1 MSQDNA
7 SAQNPELEYVNNVLS
22 LTRDQLGRAMNA
34 TTELEALVTFER
46 KRNADLEAKVAELE
60 EKLASVDSAKAKT
73 ATDK

>member
-1 MSQDNA
+1 MSQDNPT
-7 SAQNPELEYVNNVLS
+7 SNPELEYVNNVLA

-46 KRNADLEAKVAELE
+46 KRNAELEAKIAELE
-60 EKLASVDSAKAKT
+60 SAKAKP

>member
-1 MSQDNA
+1 MSQDTPTPNA
-7 SAQNPELEYVNNVLS
+7 ELEYINNVLS

-46 KRNADLEAKVAELE
+46 KRNADLEAKIAELE
-60 EKLASVDSAKAKT
+60 AAASKAKP

>member
-1 MSQDNA
+1 MSQDTPTPNA
-7 SAQNPELEYVNNVLS
+7 ELEYINNVLS

-46 KRNADLEAKVAELE
+46 KRNAELEAKIAELE
-60 EKLASVDSAKAKT
+60 ATASKAKP